1 MFGATSFPT
10 TTTPFTSGS
19 TALAPASAPIIGAT
33 SRMTPFD
40 SMFEVLSEI
49 RNGVEN
55 LGKVFAER
63 ISGLNRHLAFRL
75 EQLNQTMSKI
85 SNIAAKDLDLEQQ
98 QTDIENKRFDE
109 FKENE
114 LEDERGSSLG
124 RGDDVGDDVSGK
136 GIVQSL
142 RDAFESFKGFFGKLM
157 PDSDLGKL
165 GLFGAI
171 AALIALNLE
180 KLIAP
185 ISTAFKFIDEKLIPK
200 IKEFYIELKETVLSV
215 FDGLFGTDP
224 DNPGFFTIIIDGI
237 KDIVDGFNE
246 DDPKK
251 KIQGLKTILI
261 DGTIKAISLIGDA
274 TFGLL
279 NATAGL
285 LGIDTPGFRELQL
298 KFRNLPQTIDEFVAN
313 SIDRIKGQIKE
324 IQEAESLP
332 EATMIAARQIY
343 DDIGAPVLN
352 SLNKLVGIVFRPFMS
367 DEYYESVMRADFS
380 SKSIKQ
386 AFENDLERLGL
397 VMDKLGDSIRV
408 FANEMIEAVNNYLP
422 DFMKMGKIPKKD
434 EQYEIQLLESME
446 KQKELTPDQYEPGG
460 FMYKKYIKQR
470 EKVIKIDP
478 SVVKPINQFEKDF
491 GVAVSGGDLID
502 QQTNKM
508 KDKTKELKVAA
519 DEKTKEGATVNFVDT
534 SVKKGGDNISY
545 STHTSYPIRIL
556 HDESSAQALSE
567 VPG

>member
-1 MFGATSFPT
+1 
-10 TTTPFTSGS
+10 
-19 TALAPASAPIIGAT
+19 
-33 SRMTPFD
+33 
-40 SMFEVLSEI
+40 
-49 RNGVEN
+49 
-55 LGKVFAER
+55 
-63 ISGLNRHLAFRL
+63 
-75 EQLNQTMSKI
+75 
-85 SNIAAKDLDLEQQ
+85 
-98 QTDIENKRFDE
+98 
-109 FKENE
+109 
-114 LEDERGSSLG
+114 
-124 RGDDVGDDVSGK
+124 
-136 GIVQSL
+136 
-142 RDAFESFKGFFGKLM
+142 
-157 PDSDLGKL
+157 
-165 GLFGAI
+165 
-171 AALIALNLE
+171 
-180 KLIAP
+180 
-185 ISTAFKFIDEKLIPK
+185 
-200 IKEFYIELKETVLSV
+200 
-215 FDGLFGTDP
+215 
-224 DNPGFFTIIIDGI
+224 
-237 KDIVDGFNE
+237 
-246 DDPKK
+246 
-251 KIQGLKTILI
+251 
-261 DGTIKAISLIGDA
+261 
-274 TFGLL
+274 
-279 NATAGL
+279 
-285 LGIDTPGFRELQL
+285 
-298 KFRNLPQTIDEFVAN
+298 
-313 SIDRIKGQIKE
+313 
-324 IQEAESLP
+324 
-332 EATMIAARQIY
+332 
-343 DDIGAPVLN
+343 
-352 SLNKLVGIVFRPFMS
+352 MS

-491 GVAVSGGDLID
+491 GVAVSGGELID